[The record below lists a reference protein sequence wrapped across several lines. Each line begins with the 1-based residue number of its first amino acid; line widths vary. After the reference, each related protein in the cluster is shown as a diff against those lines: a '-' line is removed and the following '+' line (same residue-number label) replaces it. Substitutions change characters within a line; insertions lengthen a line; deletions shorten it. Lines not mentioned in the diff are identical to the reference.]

1 MRKDQIETAEI
12 SDAELDNVAGGVLN
26 GAVAPVSGVVS
37 TVGGVMSD
45 VDTAVS
51 GVSAG
56 NGSGNVNVGGVNLGA
71 VSGMVGG
78 L

>member
-12 SDAELDNVAGGVLN
+12 SDTELDNVAGGVLN
-26 GAVAPVSGVVS
+26 GAVAQVSGVAS
-37 TVGGVMSD
+37 SVMSD
-45 VDTAVS
+45 VDTAVG
-51 GVSAG
+51 GVAVG